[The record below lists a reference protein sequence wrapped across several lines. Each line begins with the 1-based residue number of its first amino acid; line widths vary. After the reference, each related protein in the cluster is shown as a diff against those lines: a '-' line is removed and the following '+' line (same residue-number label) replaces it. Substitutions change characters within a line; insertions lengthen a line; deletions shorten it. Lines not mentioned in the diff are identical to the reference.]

1 MDLGPHLLEHA
12 LLPCL
17 EKLPPLH
24 PMFVAVPAACR
35 ATRELGWGPMFD
47 TIFRKRWPAL
57 YDHVRGEGQQAA
69 MRQTYMQVLW
79 ARTAHNTCWSA
90 GEKEIEACKLDVY
103 SFYGWPRVLESK
115 VYYS

>member
-79 ARTAHNTCWSA
+79 ARTAHNTC
-90 GEKEIEACKLDVY
+90 
-103 SFYGWPRVLESK
+103 
-115 VYYS
+115 